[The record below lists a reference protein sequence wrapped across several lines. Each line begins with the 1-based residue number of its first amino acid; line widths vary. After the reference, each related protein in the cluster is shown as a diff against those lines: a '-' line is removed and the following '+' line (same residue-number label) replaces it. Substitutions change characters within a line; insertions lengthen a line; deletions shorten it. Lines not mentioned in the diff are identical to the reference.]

1 MGEEGNGTELGEA
14 VGTSARGITD
24 RGLEVFVRAT
34 FALVTETVGAL
45 FFRTGSLK
53 LTLGKR
59 GVLVLANKGVRAGR
73 VGVGA

>member
-14 VGTSARGITD
+14 AGISARGTD
-24 RGLEVFVRAT
+24 KVPEAFVRAT
-34 FALVTETVGAL
+34 FSFVTETVGAL
-45 FFRTGSLK
+45 FFKTGSLK

-73 VGVGA
+73 VVVGA